1 MKRLHAR
8 DHELVIPTSFGHL
21 CGVAC
26 ATRTG
31 RRNIPA
37 DRANQDRKGLRMVV
51 SLSRRGDVEPFHAMD
66 VLAEANRL
74 KARGVP
80 VISMA
85 VGQPSDPAPARVLE
99 AAAKALESG
108 QIGYTDALGLAP
120 LRTAIATHY
129 ADHYGLDIAPGRI
142 AVTTGSSAAFNL
154 AFLAMFDP
162 GDRVAIAAPGYPA
175 YRNIMAALG
184 IDVVEIELGSDAYLH
199 AGHIEAAHRVK
210 PLKGVLFASP
220 ANPTGAVIP
229 ATELKLLVET
239 AEKLG
244 IGVISDEIYHRLAY
258 AAPDATALA
267 YGNGVT
273 VINSFSKY
281 YCMTGWRIGWMV
293 LSEPLVRQVERIAQ
307 SLYISPPEL
316 SQIAAIEAFKATQEL
331 DAVKARYAWNRE
343 LLMKRLPELGF
354 PLAAPMDG
362 AFYAFC
368 DVTRHTNDS
377 MAFARKMLAEA
388 HVAATPGRDFDPL
401 AGHRTMRFSYAGSHD
416 EMVEAMARIENWLK

>member
-1 MKRLHAR
+1 
-8 DHELVIPTSFGHL
+8 
-21 CGVAC
+21 
-26 ATRTG
+26 
-31 RRNIPA
+31 
-37 DRANQDRKGLRMVV
+37 MVV
-51 SLSRRGDVEPFHAMD
+51 SLSHRGDVEPFHAMD
-66 VLAEANRL
+66 ILAEANRL
-74 KARGVP
+74 KAQGAA

-99 AAAKALESG
+99 AASNALKNG
-108 QIGYTDALGLAP
+108 RIGYTDALGMAS
-120 LRTAIATHY
+120 LRKAIAGHY
-129 ADHYGLDIAPGRI
+129 ADHYGTEIAPARI

-162 GDRVAIAAPGYPA
+162 GDRVAIASPGYPA

-184 IDVVEIELGSDAYLH
+184 LDVVEIELDGATYLH
-199 AGHIEAAHRVK
+199 AEQLKAAHRQT

-229 ATELKLLVET
+229 AEDLSLLVRT
-239 AEKLG
+239 AEDFG
-244 IGVISDEIYHRLAY
+244 IAVISDEIYHRLAY
-258 AAPDATALA
+258 AAPDDTALV
-267 YGNGVT
+267 YGADVT

-293 LSEPLVRQVERIAQ
+293 LPEGLVRPIERIAQ

-316 SQIAAIEAFKATQEL
+316 SQIAAIEAFKATEEL
-331 DAVKARYAWNRE
+331 EVVKARYAGNRE

-354 PLAAPMDG
+354 ALAAPMDG

-388 HVAATPGRDFDPL
+388 HVAATPGHDFDPL

-416 EMVEAMARIENWLK
+416 EMVEAIARIERWLK